1 MSFDPHRSAT
11 GESSQRDLFDWPSV
25 QPSRESRVVHDLA
38 VTHVNSVMQI
48 PSAGCDEV
56 RAQGRLLTLQR
67 QPFKFSHCELPL
79 VVLLPEGDAAVSG
92 LRRGF
97 RALAGGFQM
106 KQEFCVSSEIRRGWR
121 RNTLLTDPAQD
132 PRRPTLIK
140 DAEEEIPMKAYRL
153 ITLVA
158 AVLINVLVARVLI
171 VDDEIG
177 VSPDQAPAAAAQAP

>member
-1 MSFDPHRSAT
+1 
-11 GESSQRDLFDWPSV
+11 
-25 QPSRESRVVHDLA
+25 
-38 VTHVNSVMQI
+38 
-48 PSAGCDEV
+48 
-56 RAQGRLLTLQR
+56 
-67 QPFKFSHCELPL
+67 
-79 VVLLPEGDAAVSG
+79 
-92 LRRGF
+92 
-97 RALAGGFQM
+97 M

-153 ITLVA
+153 ITFVA